1 MKVTRYEK
9 PLLKQEGNLVADLYN
24 PAVDPETPSRKISD
38 VMQDSNYAQRYMLLQ
53 TAAQVLRS
61 LHLASLTGW
70 ENMIR
75 FAQLHHELTLRDSC
89 CTEYGN
95 GSPEVAGIKCLLEV
109 MQYVETVK
117 NQTAVKCHPGT

>member
-1 MKVTRYEK
+1 M
-9 PLLKQEGNLVADLYN
+9 LKQEGNLVADTFS
-24 PAVDPETPSRKISD
+24 PAVDPETPLRTIVD
-38 VMQDSNYAQRYMLLQ
+38 VMQDSNYAQRCILLQ

-95 GSPEVAGIKCLLEV
+95 GSPELAGMKCLLQA
-109 MQYVETVK
+109 MQYVSEK
-117 NQTAVKCHPGT
+117 